1 LNRVPDA
8 MEPVFGW
15 RAWALGALLEHNDGP
30 ASAIALKSVT
40 WPQEPWPAGRP
51 AVASC
56 HLGHEAP
63 GCVCTCGI
71 HAFRHATDLR
81 TVFQPDILDAPPTVV
96 GPVLGWGTVAM
107 HERGWR
113 AKFAYPEALA
123 LVCTRC
129 LARGQM
135 VKTATAAISRHWG
148 IVVGRCAEC
157 GDNSATGPGRFHAS
171 DVLRALCSRYGVPPI
186 LIGAPAPIAVGDTSS
201 LVDQDAR

>member
-1 LNRVPDA
+1 LNRVPDSI
-8 MEPVFGW
+8 EPVLGW
-15 RAWALGALLEHNDGP
+15 RAWALAALLEHNDGP

-63 GCVCTCGI
+63 GGVCTCGI

-81 TVFQPDILDAPPTVV
+81 TVFQPDIIDAPPTVV